1 MNVKSSVLISLFSVI
16 TAFSASSS
24 IASDASLEATKAL
37 AIKAFVDICV
47 RTAPSFADAAIAAK
61 SYGIDEIRD
70 LGFMAMGATSD
81 QKVAVQIKKN
91 MECAITTE
99 SQTDATLTRQ
109 FIQSVAEVTKS
120 EPRAKVPFRASVQS
134 ETFIFQHDREG
145 GEAFVML
152 KQRN

>member
-1 MNVKSSVLISLFSVI
+1 
-16 TAFSASSS
+16 
-24 IASDASLEATKAL
+24 
-37 AIKAFVDICV
+37 
-47 RTAPSFADAAIAAK
+47 
-61 SYGIDEIRD
+61 
-70 LGFMAMGATSD
+70 MGATSD
-81 QKVAVQIKKN
+81 QKVTVQIKKN